1 MHENALKFEQKRH
14 GKIFCNYTELLHGKI
29 FELEASPVEGQS
41 LPQKDQQGKAKKLRK
56 PKKP

>member
-14 GKIFCNYTELLHGKI
+14 GKMFCNYTELLHGKI
-29 FELEASPVEGQS
+29 FELEASPGEGQS
-41 LPQKDQQGKAKKLRK
+41 LLQKDQQGKAKKLRK

>member
-1 MHENALKFEQKRH
+1 MHENA
-14 GKIFCNYTELLHGKI
+14 FCNYTELLHGKI
-29 FELEASPVEGQS
+29 FELEGSPVEGQS

>member
-14 GKIFCNYTELLHGKI
+14 SKIFCNYTELLHEKI
-29 FELEASPVEGQS
+29 FELEASPVEGHSQ
-41 LPQKDQQGKAKKLRK
+41 LQKDQQGKVKKLRK

>member
-1 MHENALKFEQKRH
+1 MAKFFATT
-14 GKIFCNYTELLHGKI
+14 GYTELLHGKI

-41 LPQKDQQGKAKKLRK
+41 LLQKDQQEKAKKLRK